1 MNDLLSP
8 LRPEMETLTEGVV
21 LLPGFADSRQLAPA
35 IEQVALAA
43 PFRHMVTRG
52 GHAMSAAM
60 TNCGTV
66 GWVTDRAGYRYTRDD
81 PESARPWP
89 AMPEHFRDVACRAAA
104 RAGYAGFDPDA
115 CLINRY
121 APGAKMG
128 AHQDRDERDF
138 TQPIVSVSLG
148 LSVDFFWLGAKR
160 SGAALT
166 IPLHDGDVLVFGGTA
181 RRGYHG
187 VKPLADAVH
196 PLLGRCRVNLTFRKA
211 L

>member
-8 LRPEMETLTEGVV
+8 LRPEVEHLTEGVV
-21 LLPGFADSRQLAPA
+21 LLPGFAGSASLLSD
-35 IEQVALAA
+35 IEAVAGAA

-66 GWVTDRAGYRYTRDD
+66 GWVSDRSGYRYTRDD
-81 PESARPWP
+81 PESGAPWP
-89 AMPEHFRDVACRAAA
+89 AMSEAFRQLARSAAT
-104 RAGYAGFDPDA
+104 RAGYRDFDPDA

-138 TQPIVSVSLG
+138 SQPIVSVSLG
-148 LSVDFFWLGAKR
+148 LSVEFFWLGAKR
-160 SGAALT
+160 SGPGLRVM
-166 IPLHDGDVLVFGGTA
+166 LNDGDVLVFGGAA

-187 VKPLADAVH
+187 VKPLAEGHH
-196 PLLGRCRVNLTFRKA
+196 PLYGGYRINLTFRKA

>member
-1 MNDLLSP
+1 MKDLLSP
-8 LRPEMETLTEGVV
+8 LRPEMEEPAEGVV
-21 LLPGFADSRQLAPA
+21 LLPDFANTAALMPA
-35 IEQVALAA
+35 VEAVSAAA
-43 PFRHMVTRG
+43 PFRHMATRG

-60 TNCGTV
+60 TNCGEV

-81 PESARPWP
+81 PESGQPWP
-89 AMPEHFRDVACRAAA
+89 AMPDVFRALARRAAA
-104 RAGYAGFDPDA
+104 RAGYADFDPDA

-148 LSVDFFWLGAKR
+148 LSVDFFWSGAKR

-166 IPLHDGDVLVFGGTA
+166 IPLHDGDMLVFGGPA

-187 VKPLADAVH
+187 VKPLADGTH
-196 PLLGRCRVNLTFRKA
+196 PLVGRYRINLTFRKA